1 MYRLI
6 DIHSGVK
13 LDEIPYR
20 PEKYEILKFG
30 VLEGMV
36 IAYAGYNIFVDTQLW
51 KEMILYM

>member
-6 DIHSGVK
+6 DIHSGAK
-13 LDEIPYR
+13 LDEIPYK

-36 IAYAGYNIFVDTQLW
+36 IAYAGYNIFVDTQL
-51 KEMILYM
+51 

>member
-30 VLEGMV
+30 ALKGVVM
-36 IAYAGYNIFVDTQLW
+36 AFCGYNVFVDT
-51 KEMILYM
+51 KI